1 MGVKENNLR
10 LKRVS
15 SRVKE
20 IEEDIKLVELEIEV
34 ARDSLRN
41 GKSASGHLQRRL

>member
-1 MGVKENNLR
+1 MDRCEGEQ
-10 LKRVS
+10 S
-15 SRVKE
+15 E

-41 GKSASGHLQRRL
+41 GKSASGHLQRQL

>member
-10 LKRVS
+10 LKRI
-15 SRVKE
+15 SR
-20 IEEDIKLVELEIEV
+20 VELEMEV